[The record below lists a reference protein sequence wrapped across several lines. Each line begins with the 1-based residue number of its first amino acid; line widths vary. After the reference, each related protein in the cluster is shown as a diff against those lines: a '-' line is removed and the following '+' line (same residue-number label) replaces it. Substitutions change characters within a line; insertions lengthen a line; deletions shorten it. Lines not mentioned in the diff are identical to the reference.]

1 MKLTSV
7 ERGVVVVFRARE
19 LKKKKKKKEE
29 EEERKQAL
37 ERARIDRVAF
47 FYSPRS
53 G

>member
-19 LKKKKKKKEE
+19 LKKKKKKEE
-29 EEERKQAL
+29 EGKQAL